1 MMTFKPVQVKSK
13 IDEERILDPYQYVKL
28 VETNIDAIETARF
41 VPPPLGSN
49 QILGHVR
56 VKFKP
61 GYQYITV

>member
-1 MMTFKPVQVKSK
+1 MIAFKPIEFKSK
-13 IDEERILDPYQYVKL
+13 FDGERILNPYQYVKL
-28 VETNIDAIETARF
+28 VETNINAIETARF

-61 GYQYITV
+61 GYRYTAI